1 MNRFKGFFFG
11 MLASAS
17 FGLIPLFT
25 LPMMQ
30 EGLQADSIL
39 TYRMFLASA
48 LVAVLMLLR
57 GVSFATRWRELP

>member
-1 MNRFKGFFFG
+1 

-30 EGLQADSIL
+30 EGLQTDSIL
-39 TYRMFLASA
+39 TYRMLLA
-48 LVAVLMLLR
+48 
-57 GVSFATRWRELP
+57 